1 MSEVLT
7 LLNTKKDLPVPV
19 VAANTGPAKKT
30 LKLLTPTSTR
40 KKASPQ
46 KTTVPSSAS
55 PAALNVSARSLAI
68 TPTSATSQASAQ
80 SSKSATKNAVS
91 AARSLVFTPTS
102 ATSQASEQ
110 SSKSATKKAS
120 TDTKDQTS
128 KLVRFTFNTVMG
140 WLADGPHSI

>member
-7 LLNTKKDLPVPV
+7 LLNTKKDLQVPV
-19 VAANTGPAKKT
+19 VAANTDPAKKT

-91 AARSLVFTPTS
+91 ARSLVFTPTS